1 MNLHPSRDDAE
12 RALLAALPGRAHDL
26 ARLRTLAEATWPVV
40 TVVGKY
46 NHGKSRLLN
55 EMIGRVAFSVADRR
69 ETVALAECLHEG
81 VCWLDA
87 PGLDADVHT
96 EDDDHA

>member
-1 MNLHPSRDDAE
+1 
-12 RALLAALPGRAHDL
+12 
-26 ARLRTLAEATWPVV
+26 
-40 TVVGKY
+40 
-46 NHGKSRLLN
+46 
-55 EMIGRVAFSVADRR
+55 VAFSVADRR